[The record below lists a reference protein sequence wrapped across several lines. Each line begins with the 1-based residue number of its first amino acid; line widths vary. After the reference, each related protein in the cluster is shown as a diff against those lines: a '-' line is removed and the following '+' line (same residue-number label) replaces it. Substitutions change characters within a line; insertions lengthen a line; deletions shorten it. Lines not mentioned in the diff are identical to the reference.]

1 MRLKA
6 LFFPEVPYG
15 VARKCLALSA
25 VVAFYTVAYMYLN
38 EATFHGEKFY
48 TVALPFEKD
57 IPFVQELVPSY
68 IFVYFLVITM
78 FLALDSDALLSEA
91 VKTFL
96 VCMGIHLA
104 FFYFMPVMM
113 TERPHLVPNG
123 NLWHDYAAF
132 WYWVDKP
139 TALFPSGHVSMS
151 FLSAYYTRR
160 IHPRLGNFCLVC
172 AAYVGVSVVLIK
184 QHYIADVVAGYLLAT
199 VSYLVFK
206 RLDAKKEVGRPV
218 RFETEEIAEGRKA
231 A

>member
-160 IHPRLGNFCLVC
+160 IHPRLGNFCIIV

-206 RLDAKKEVGRPV
+206 RLDAKKTAKSPV
-218 RFETEEIAEGRKA
+218 RLGTGALAEGGEA
-231 A
+231 